1 MGQGGCLGQ
10 GDLLRRQVW
19 EALPESCSQGQG
31 GTGHTCLGE
40 SLEEQGLVDLL
51 FEEGCG
57 TQALGELLGK
67 VRWGG
72 DRHKELLLGKGGSN
86 MGREMLGRRMSV
98 PRP

>member
-51 FEEGCG
+51 FEEGMWDTG
-57 TQALGELLGK
+57 TWGVAGEGAMG
-67 VRWGG
+67 WG
-72 DRHKELLLGKGGSN
+72 
-86 MGREMLGRRMSV
+86 
-98 PRP
+98 